1 MAFNSKAIGVAYED
15 QQIVS
20 GQIDDTAIG
29 SVTPAAGTFTNL
41 TSTGTTSL
49 GDAATDTIGFY
60 GATPVVQRAAA
71 IQAASVVSASTWASV
86 ASNQA
91 AFFAEVAA
99 CLTGLGLWKGAA

>member
-1 MAFNSKAIGVAYED
+1 MTNSIAVGVAYSDPELD
-15 QQIVS
+15 
-20 GQIDDTAIG
+20 GAIIG
-29 SVTPAAGTFTNL
+29 ASAAKAGTV
-41 TSTGTTSL
+41 
-49 GDAATDTIGFY
+49 GFY